1 MLSAACQK
9 PQFYFRSRLDSRP
22 QTPSAPPLVTKN
34 SPPATERPAAE
45 AKAIRWLNQS
55 SVACLPPGEPSVPQR
70 LGGGGVL
77 SPENASCLSLLG
89 DARLRQT

>member
-55 SVACLPPGEPSVPQR
+55 SVACLPPGEPSVPRR
-70 LGGGGVL
+70 LAGGVL